1 MERQER
7 EGEGERICM
16 KPLGM
21 YVAAE
26 RLRHEEEQALMGDV
40 EREREREREN
50 MQQEEEE
57 TETLALEMI
66 LTAMGCPLRS
76 PLRILA
82 KQV

>member
-1 MERQER
+1 
-7 EGEGERICM
+7 
-16 KPLGM
+16 
-21 YVAAE
+21 V
-26 RLRHEEEQALMGDV
+26 
-40 EREREREREN
+40 
-50 MQQEEEE
+50 QQEEEE